1 MVTRNTSGARGR
13 RGSVIVVVLVTVL
26 LASLMLMKFMES
38 SEVELTLATRQAD
51 RERLR
56 TDAYAALE
64 TVLAVMAEVKAID
77 EALYAP
83 EQGWGDPYLYSG
95 SSPREGVTVTYAF
108 FDETGKASLPKLD
121 FEGLVQLTMALG
133 LSDADARRFADGL
146 FAWTRTDYTPV
157 DVEAEASRYE
167 RDVIPHEP
175 PKRSLRSWE
184 ELRAVRLA
192 RDYVYD
198 EDGALTPFGAALRE
212 NVSLYEFE
220 GSNVNSLAPALGAAR
235 GWDATQTATIAS
247 YRVGKAARPAG
258 APPWFRNARDLS
270 SILGANADTRNIGT
284 EVKLIRVEVTVREGA
299 ASMRL
304 GALVGVDKSI
314 ALPAV
319 AEGTKT
325 SGTTGQNQSGTQTA
339 ATPTATDGTGAQT
352 RATTGTRVQ
361 TGGETASGAQPS
373 EEKLD
378 YPFRILEVVESSG
391 PAPAPPVDETE
402 ETQN

>member
-1 MVTRNTSGARGR
+1 MVRSEK
-13 RGSVIVVVLVTVL
+13 RGSVIVVVLVTIL
-26 LASLMLMKFMES
+26 LASLMLMKFVES

-56 TDAYAALE
+56 ADAYAALE

-77 EALYAP
+77 NALYAP

-95 SSPREGVTVTYAF
+95 SSPREGLTVTYAF
-108 FDETGKASLPKLD
+108 FDETGKASLPKLE
-121 FEGLVQLTMALG
+121 FEELVQLVTALG

-146 FAWTRTDYTPV
+146 FAWTRADYSPV

-167 RDVIPHEP
+167 RDAIPHEP

-212 NVSLYEFE
+212 NVSLYDFD
-220 GSNVNSLAPALGAAR
+220 GSNVTSLAPALGAAR
-235 GWDATQTATIAS
+235 GWDANQSATIAS

-258 APPWFRNARDLS
+258 APPWFRNPRDLAS
-270 SILGANADTRNIGT
+270 VLGANADTKNIGT
-284 EVKLIRVEVTVREGA
+284 EVKIMRVEVTVREGA

-304 GALVGVDKSI
+304 GALVAVDDSVT
-314 ALPAV
+314 LPAV

-325 SGTTGQNQSGTQTA
+325 SGAAGQTQA
-339 ATPTATDGTGAQT
+339 AGQTATDATATGGVTAQVRTGA
-352 RATTGTRVQ
+352 RAQ
-361 TGGETASGAQPS
+361 TGGETTSGAQAS

>member
-1 MVTRNTSGARGR
+1 MVRPGK
-13 RGSVIVVVLVTVL
+13 RGSVIVVVLVTLL

-56 TDAYAALE
+56 TDAYAAME
-64 TVLAVMAEVKAID
+64 TVLAVMAEVQAINNG
-77 EALYAP
+77 LYAP

-95 SSPREGVTVTYAF
+95 SSPREGVSVKYAF
-108 FDETGKASLPKLD
+108 FDETGKASLPKLE
-121 FEGLVQLTMALG
+121 FEELVQLVTAIG
-133 LSDADARRFADGL
+133 LNDTDARRFADGL
-146 FAWTRTDYTPV
+146 FAWTKADYSPV
-157 DVEAEASRYE
+157 DMEAEASRYE
-167 RDVIPHEP
+167 RDMIPHEP

-192 RDYVYD
+192 REYVYD
-198 EDGALTPFGAALRE
+198 EEGALTPFGAALRE
-212 NVSLYEFE
+212 NVSLYEFD

-235 GWDATQTATIAS
+235 GWDTTQSATIAS
-247 YRVGKAARPAG
+247 YRGGKAARPAG
-258 APPWFRNARDLS
+258 APPWFRNTKDVT

-284 EVKLIRVEVTVREGA
+284 EVKIMRVEVTVREGA

-304 GALVGVDKSI
+304 GALVAVDDSV

-325 SGTTGQNQSGTQTA
+325 SGSAAGQTQSAAQTSS
-339 ATPTATDGTGAQT
+339 TPTGTGGTSSQ
-352 RATTGTRVQ
+352 TGTARRTQ

-391 PAPAPPVDETE
+391 PAPAPPVDEIE
-402 ETQN
+402 ETLN